1 MQRTFTTPERI
12 SLFVTIGAGDVVV
25 DASDVDTTDVEV
37 TGEHADDVTVEQR
50 GDEVHVSGPPRRGAL
65 FGGRD
70 GLHVRVTLPTGSR
83 VLTRLGSADLTVTGA
98 IGEASFKTGS
108 GSIRADS
115 ITRDAVVES
124 GSGDVS
130 LASVAGD
137 LQVNSGSGDI
147 ELGPLGA
154 AAAVTTGSGSVR
166 IDSVV
171 NEVACKTGSGDLD
184 VGEAGGDVA
193 LRTGSGSI
201 TVGRA
206 VRGQLVART
215 GSGNVRVGIP
225 SGVPVWTDVQ
235 SGSGLVRSDL
245 AGVGEPQEGQD
256 FIELRAK
263 TGSGNVYLEQL

>member
-12 SLFVTIGAGDVVV
+12 SLLVTIGGGDVVV
-25 DASDVDTTDVEV
+25 DARDVDTTEVEV
-37 TGEHADDVTVEQR
+37 TGEHADDVMVEQR
-50 GDEVHVSGPPRRGAL
+50 GDEVHVTAPPRRGGL

-70 GLHVRVTLPTGSR
+70 DLQVRVTLPTGSR
-83 VLTRLGSADLTVTGA
+83 VATRLGSADLTIRGA
-98 IGEASFKTGS
+98 IGEASLKTGS
-108 GSIRADS
+108 GSIRAAS
-115 ITRDAVVES
+115 ITEDAVVES

-130 LASVAGD
+130 LASVDGD
-137 LQVNSGSGDI
+137 LRVSSGSGDI
-147 ELGPLGA
+147 ELGPLGGG
-154 AAAVTTGSGSVR
+154 AAVTTGSGSVR
-166 IDSVV
+166 IDSVSH
-171 NEVACKTGSGDLD
+171 EVAAKTGSGDLD

-206 VRGQLVART
+206 VRGQLLART

-235 SGSGLVRSDL
+235 SGSGQVRSDL
-245 AGVGEPQEGQD
+245 QGVGEPKEGQD
-256 FIELRAK
+256 YIELRAK